1 MGYKLYFANAN
12 LSTVGPAVATVTAAQ
27 VSSSTCG
34 CDSDRY
40 SVTMNRV
47 DIPSG
52 ATGFMVVIVDV
63 YDFELPLGT
72 YIGGLVDIWTSTTT
86 TGTSESETSES
97 VTATTTT
104 TNMTTT
110 TTVTLKPI
118 VSGAGGRRPGAVFV
132 GLAAALWLAL
142 SA

>member
-1 MGYKLYFANAN
+1 MGRYSGTIKFGPNQLDSTIDEQFVKAYKLYFANAN

-86 TGTSESETSES
+86 TRTTESETSES
-97 VTATTTT
+97 VTQ
-104 TNMTTT
+104 
-110 TTVTLKPI
+110 PP
-118 VSGAGGRRPGAVFV
+118 R
-132 GLAAALWLAL
+132 
-142 SA
+142 